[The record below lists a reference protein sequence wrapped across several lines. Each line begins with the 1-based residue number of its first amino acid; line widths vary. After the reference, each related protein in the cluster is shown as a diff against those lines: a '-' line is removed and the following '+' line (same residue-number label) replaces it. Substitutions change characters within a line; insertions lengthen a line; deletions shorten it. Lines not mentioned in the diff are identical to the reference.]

1 MDVSTTSPR
10 PRFSDFAQEEKPL
23 DGNKMRIDDILN
35 QEILIIGYKLSKS
48 KYQDT
53 NYVTIQFER
62 EGKRYVVFTGSQVVA
77 DQIEKYSEK
86 IPFYA
91 IIRKINKYYTL
102 T

>member
-1 MDVSTTSPR
+1 LEVSNNSPR
-10 PRFSDFAQEEKPL
+10 PRFSDFAREEKPL
-23 DGNKMRIDDILN
+23 DGNKMRIDDLLN
-35 QEILIIGYKLSKS
+35 QEILIIGYNLSRS

-62 EGKRYVVFTGSQVVA
+62 DGNHYVVFTGSQVVA
-77 DQIEKYSEK
+77 DQIEKYSEN

-91 IIRKINKYYTL
+91 TIRKINKYYTL